1 MPCLHCCCLLPS
13 SLTSRVSV
21 SQPRVVVASE
31 EEEDREEARPVLAL
45 RGRGS
50 SMEGIEEANRAAVE
64 CCHRVLALLSNPHG
78 QLVPNKDLVA
88 ATGEAVSK
96 FGSLTSKLSD
106 VNGLQGHA
114 RVRKIKKPLPMFDSN
129 LFLESSAVSAAT
141 AAKTP
146 NRSPITS
153 LQLFPRYHQMEGSS
167 SKDPV
172 RIPTQF
178 PRRLLL
184 ENPAVDFDGPSKA
197 PPLQHVQP
205 VSVASLART
214 STPALPAAHLHFIQ
228 QHQSYQRFQLMQ
240 QMKIQSEMMKRSSLG
255 DQGGSCS
262 AGGKGVNLKF
272 DSSNCTASSSRSF
285 LSSLSM
291 EGSIAS
297 LDGSRASRPFQ
308 LVSGSQTSSTPEL
321 GVAHR
326 RSCTGREDGSGRCAT
341 GSRCHCAKKRK
352 LRIRRSI
359 KVPAISNKVAD
370 IPADEF
376 SWRKYGQ
383 KPIKGSPHP
392 RGYYKCSS
400 VRGCPARK
408 HVERCVDDPS
418 MLIVTYEGDHNHN
431 RVLAQPA

>member
-1 MPCLHCCCLLPS
+1 
-13 SLTSRVSV
+13 
-21 SQPRVVVASE
+21 
-31 EEEDREEARPVLAL
+31 
-45 RGRGS
+45 
-50 SMEGIEEANRAAVE
+50 MEGMEETNREAVQSGY
-64 CCHRVLALLSNPHG
+64 RVLTLLSNPHN
-78 QLVPNKDLVA
+78 QLVPSKDLAA

-96 FGSLTSKLSD
+96 FGSLTSKLN
-106 VNGLQGHA
+106 NGSGRQGHA
-114 RVRKIKKPLPMFDSN
+114 RVRKIKKPLPIFDSN
-129 LFLESSAVSAAT
+129 LFLESSVLAAAT
-141 AAKTP
+141 SAKTSNP
-146 NRSPITS
+146 SPITS
-153 LQLFPRYHQMEGSS
+153 LQLFPRYHQMEGSA
-167 SKDPV
+167 SKDRV
-172 RIPTQF
+172 RIPAQF
-178 PRRLLL
+178 PQRLLL
-184 ENPAVDFDGPSKA
+184 DNPAVDADGPSRGS
-197 PPLQHVQP
+197 PLQLIQP
-205 VSVASLART
+205 VSVAPPAGT
-214 STPALPAAHLHFIQ
+214 PPPALPPAHLHFIQ
-228 QHQSYQRFQLMQ
+228 QHQSYQRFQLLQ
-240 QMKIQSEMMKRSSLG
+240 QMKIQNEMIKRSGLG
-255 DQGGSCS
+255 EQGVSNG
-262 AGGKGVNLKF
+262 GGKGVNLKF

-297 LDGSRASRPFQ
+297 LDGSRSSRPFQ

-321 GVAHR
+321 GLMQR
-326 RSCTGREDGSGRCAT
+326 RRCTGREDGSGRCTT

-408 HVERCVDDPS
+408 HVERCVDEPS

-431 RVLAQPA
+431 RVLAAQPA

>member
-1 MPCLHCCCLLPS
+1 
-13 SLTSRVSV
+13 
-21 SQPRVVVASE
+21 
-31 EEEDREEARPVLAL
+31 
-45 RGRGS
+45 
-50 SMEGIEEANRAAVE
+50 MEGMEDANRAAVE
-64 CCHRVLALLSNPHG
+64 SCHRVLALLSNPHG
-78 QLVPNKDLVA
+78 PLVPNKDLVA

-96 FGSLTSKLSD
+96 FGSLTSRLANG
-106 VNGLQGHA
+106 NGLQGHA
-114 RVRKIKKPLPMFDSN
+114 RVRKIKKPLPIFDSN
-129 LFLESSAVSAAT
+129 LFLESSAVTAAA
-141 AAKTP
+141 AAKTTNP
-146 NRSPITS
+146 SPITS
-153 LQLFPRYHQMEGSS
+153 LQLFPRYHQMEGST

-172 RIPTQF
+172 RIPAQF
-178 PRRLLL
+178 PKRLLL
-184 ENPAVDFDGPSKA
+184 ENSAVDLEGPSKA
-197 PPLQHVQP
+197 HCAPGQPLQLVQP
-205 VSVASLART
+205 VSVAPPAGT
-214 STPALPAAHLHFIQ
+214 PTPALPAAHLHFIQ
-228 QHQSYQRFQLMQ
+228 QHQSYHRFQFLQ

-255 DQGGSCS
+255 DQGQGGSCS
-262 AGGKGVNLKF
+262 GGGKGVNLKF

-297 LDGSRASRPFQ
+297 LDGSRGGRPFQ
-308 LVSGSQTSSTPEL
+308 LVSGSQASSTPEL
-321 GVAHR
+321 GVIHR
-326 RSCTGREDGSGRCAT
+326 RRCTGREDGSGRCAT